1 MDTQMVGQIIQ
12 FIVAPVVMISSCSLV
27 LNGLLARYGAIND
40 RLRLMARERFELLR
54 ALQSDRYNEERLSEI
69 DRQLPDLLHRHKQV
83 HDAVLL
89 TYCSIF
95 LFLVTMFAIAGLVVS
110 SVAWVSTLVLLLF
123 LGALLALMTGVAI
136 AVMEIYRSNL
146 AVRYEAEQIAGL
158 NPQNKGAMPPNL

>member
-12 FIVAPVVMISSCSLV
+12 FIVAPVVMITSCALV
-27 LNGLLARYGAIND
+27 LNGLLSRYGAIND
-40 RLRLMARERFELLR
+40 RLRLMAHERLELLR
-54 ALQSDRYNEERLSEI
+54 AGNSDRWNDERLSEI

-110 SVAWVSTLVLLLF
+110 GAAWLSGAVLLLF
-123 LGALLALMTGVAI
+123 LGALLALMLGVAV
-136 AVMEIYRSNL
+136 AVREIYRSHL
-146 AVRYEAEQIAGL
+146 TVRYEVEQVIKL
-158 NPQNKGAMPPNL
+158 KSQDQ